1 MFHALHQSGQP
12 FIIANV
18 WDVPSAHAAA
28 QAGYA
33 AIGTSS
39 AAIASMLGYAD
50 GEDMPFSDL
59 LRIAERIRATTALPL
74 SVDIEAGYG
83 DAAGHAAQLAAMGV
97 AGINI
102 EDSVVIGGKRS
113 LLPPERMAAHIGAV
127 RAAAPALF
135 INART
140 DPFLLGHAD
149 ALQQTIARGQLYAA
163 HGADG
168 VFAPC
173 ITREEDIRAAV
184 RSIGRPLN
192 VMCMPTLP
200 GFAALAE
207 LGVKRISMGN
217 FVHGR
222 LQRSL
227 SAMLMRVRDEQSFAS
242 LFDDENQ

>member
-1 MFHALHQSGQP
+1 MFHALHQSEQP

-18 WDVPSAHAAA
+18 WDVPSARAAE

-39 AAIASMLGYAD
+39 AAISAQLGYAD

-59 LRIAERIRATTALPL
+59 LRLVQRIRACTALPL

-83 DAAGHAAQLAAMGV
+83 DAAAHAVQLSELGV

-102 EDSVVIGGKRS
+102 EDSVVANGTRS
-113 LLPPERMAAHIGAV
+113 LVPAAQLAAQISAV
-127 RAAAPALF
+127 RAAAPKLF

-140 DPFLLGHAD
+140 DPFLIGHAD
-149 ALQQTIARGQLYAA
+149 ARQETISRGRVYAA

-168 VFAPC
+168 VFTPC
-173 ITREEDIRAAV
+173 ITQEEDIRAVVSA
-184 RSIGRPLN
+184 IGKPIN
-192 VMCMPTLP
+192 VMCMPALPDFATL
-200 GFAALAE
+200 AK

-222 LQRSL
+222 AQQ
-227 SAMLMRVRDEQSFAS
+227 AVAQMLARIKEEGSFAS
-242 LFDDENQ
+242 LFA